1 VNDKIVGL
9 GLVLTCVI
17 FEAGAQICLKQSS
30 KSKNRF
36 WVLPAILLFVIPVAI
51 YTWAL
56 SILPVSVAFPL
67 GSLTLVF
74 VVGFSRLLFYERI
87 NRIRWTGIALI
98 VLGIILI
105 AF

>member
-1 VNDKIVGL
+1 VDDKIVGL
-9 GLVLTCVI
+9 GLVLACVI

-30 KSKNRF
+30 RSKNRL
-36 WVLPAILLFVIPVAI
+36 WVLPAIFLFVIPVMI

-56 SILPVSVAFPL
+56 TILPVSVAFPL
-67 GSLTLVF
+67 SSLTLVF
-74 VVGFSRLLFYERI
+74 VVWFSRLLFYEHISRV
-87 NRIRWTGIALI
+87 RWTGIALI